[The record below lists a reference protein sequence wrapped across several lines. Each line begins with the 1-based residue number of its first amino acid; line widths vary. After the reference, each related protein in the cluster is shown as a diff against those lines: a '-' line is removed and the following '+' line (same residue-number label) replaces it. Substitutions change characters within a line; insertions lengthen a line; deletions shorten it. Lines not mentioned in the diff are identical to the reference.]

1 MTASDVFSV
10 PSPSLPVEGSVTA
23 SAGVFSSAWSDG
35 ADIPVSCDDGADTP
49 PRTVTLPVLM
59 LLATTCTFFAF
70 ALYPLRMEMTS
81 GTAAS
86 SIALR
91 LLSPSL
97 LILSV
102 LIASSLRVSPGSSCT
117 MSFTLNVFD
126 LTLHSTS
133 VDIASLA
140 LSDTLPPTD
149 ELVRMYSTVSS
160 IGYSTNLGMRSLSSR
175 IASDS
180 YADGGIPQCIS
191 GSCAN
196 SESPC
201 RLSQNPPP
209 NMSWAMGP

>member
-1 MTASDVFSV
+1 MATSAVFSV

-23 SAGVFSSAWSDG
+23 SAVVFSLAG
-35 ADIPVSCDDGADTP
+35 ADVLASCDDGSDTP

-59 LLATTCTFFAF
+59 LLATTWTFFAF

-86 SIALR
+86 SIASR
-91 LLSPSL
+91 LLRPSL
-97 LILSV
+97 LIFSV
-102 LIASSLRVSPGSSCT
+102 LMASSLRVSPGSSCT

-140 LSDTLPPTD
+140 LSDAMPPTD

-180 YADGGIPQCIS
+180 YADGCIPQCIS
-191 GSCAN
+191 GSCAD

-201 RLSQNPPP
+201 RLSQDPPP